1 MRPLSYIFTAI
12 LGDGVI
18 TRFTS
23 VLQIVYCCKRRYF
36 QLNTG
41 ERVKNLAQWSRLD
54 KTTMEMFQGSWSYIG
69 LQWRAALARHSV
81 EGGVVIIIR
90 PLIILFIA
98 ARQIM
103 VQRR

>member
-1 MRPLSYIFTAI
+1 M
-12 LGDGVI
+12 V

-23 VLQIVYCCKRRYF
+23 VLQILNCSKRRYF
-36 QLNTG
+36 QLITG

-54 KTTMEMFQGSWSYIG
+54 KTTMEMFQGSWSYVG